1 MDLRAPYPRPLVVA
15 GLLSGDGLA
24 YLQRYAHALATPSSD
39 ADGRLDRGTKWWL
52 TFADIAAEEGPR
64 ARLSLIQTLVSA
76 KLFSFARASLS
87 DDIAIITEYCQFRRY
102 DPRPGL
108 LPSHWHYDTFLISR
122 TARMLTFW
130 IALEDVDDATP
141 GLTIATSSCRPA
153 PLWDRVLAGY
163 DDPDRIYPREKRD
176 SAVLQDKDVEQA
188 VSLDPELEFI
198 SPRLPAGG
206 AIVFDGRFLHRTEM
220 LSPEHSKPRF
230 SLEVR
235 ALAWDDLPADI
246 FDANYEIARTVF
258 NPDQGTSDI
267 SIVTTR

>member
-1 MDLRAPYPRPLVVA
+1 MDLRAPFSRPIIVA

-24 YLQRYAHALATPSSD
+24 YLQSYAHSLASPTSNS
-39 ADGRLDRGTKWWL
+39 DGRLDRGTKWWR
-52 TFADIAAEEGPR
+52 TFADIAAQEGPK
-64 ARLSLIQTLVSA
+64 ARLSLIETLVGA
-76 KLFSFARASLS
+76 KLFGFARASLG

-122 TARMLTFW
+122 NARMLTFW
-130 IALEDVDDATP
+130 IALEDVDEATP
-141 GLTIATSSCRPA
+141 GLTIATSSCRPT
-153 PLWDRVLAGY
+153 PIWNKVLAGY
-163 DDPDRIYPREKRD
+163 GDPDRIYPREKRD
-176 SAVLQDKDVEQA
+176 TAVLQDEDVARA
-188 VSLDPELEFI
+188 VALDPELEFI

-220 LSPEHSKPRF
+220 LSPAHSKPRF

-235 ALAWDDLPADI
+235 ALAWNDLPADI
-246 FDANYEIARTVF
+246 FGSNYEVARTVF
-258 NPDQGTSDI
+258 DPDQGTSDI